1 MPPLAT
7 ADALTVASEA
17 PNAVDG
23 RHHLEAD
30 ADETHVREP
39 RHRTRRHR
47 FSHVFRTLARGLVA
61 EHEPA

>member
-23 RHHLEAD
+23 LGHLQADATEAD
-30 ADETHVREP
+30 VREP
-39 RHRTRRHR
+39 HERTRRDR
-47 FSHVFRTLARGLVA
+47 FSHVFRTLGRGLVA